1 MLQTLKYQ
9 LDAVDGLLRNTYALL
24 QLNGNRHRLIFKA
37 PTGSGKTVM
46 AAHYLQ
52 RLAEE
57 LPQRLDLPFQ
67 EAAYIWIAPNEL
79 HIQSYEKLKGIFA
92 ETRALNPIKFEDL
105 DSAEAYI
112 RPGEIL
118 FLNWQSINSDNN
130 IFVRDNET
138 GNTLY
143 RYTDNTQRAHG
154 VPIIVIIDEE
164 HLFGGRTA
172 VQSEKVLQ
180 KINPKIELRI
190 SATPK
195 STGTV
200 VEVPRQKVIDE
211 QMIKKTVILN
221 PALSKNAM
229 EDLNLNQTLI
239 RKSLDKRQEIAEAYK
254 KNGEDIN
261 PLLLIQLP
269 NDNKTVNQDDK
280 SVLEEVK
287 IYLDAMYSI
296 NVENGRLAIW
306 LADDKTPNLEDISKE
321 DSIVDVLIFKQAI
334 ALGWDCPRAAVLLI
348 FREIKSTEFSV
359 QTVGRIMRMPH
370 QHFYPDETLNN
381 GYVYTNLSKDIIR
394 VVAEDM
400 SYISSDYIRSDR
412 REGLH
417 NIKLKSY
424 YTVYKSSDRNRLGP
438 DFKAVLKEMF
448 RNEAGLDSHQL
459 TFDFFDEPTEQEM
472 KDLFGIYAENRIA
485 LRDNLHIDTEVHP
498 IRVEIPEN
506 VEITDDEQVIRLD
519 GHRYRYP
526 RTMDEIGRAFS
537 QFCSERVKHFERV
550 QATPAL
556 ASALKQVMEELFG
569 YDENQTPRIIL
580 FHENTRRFIPII
592 DKALQKYEQVLGK
605 KKQRRHD
612 RSFKEVE
619 WEVPAER
626 LYNEE
631 TNSIC
636 PGMDDHALQPFV
648 MLKNH
653 YHPEEA
659 FASYLEDNHD
669 CIDWWYKNGDDGM
682 THYSVP
688 YINKHGERSLFYV
701 DYVIRMKNGQ
711 VFLFDTKTENSDE
724 DAPNKHN
731 ALLKYLP
738 SQLVDGYTPK
748 GGIIIEDGDSDIWKY
763 SPLPISNTTDTRGW
777 DVFNPSDYKEKK

>member
-9 LDAVDGLLRNTYALL
+9 LDAVDDLLRNTYALM
-24 QLNGNRHRLIFKA
+24 QLNGQRHRLIFKA
-37 PTGSGKTVM
+37 PTGAGKTVM
-46 AAHYLQ
+46 AARYLQ

-57 LPQRLDLPFQ
+57 LPQKQDLPAQ
-67 EAAYIWIAPNEL
+67 EAAFIWIAPNEL
-79 HIQSYEKLKGIFA
+79 HIQSYEKLKDIFA

-105 DSAEAYI
+105 DVSEGYI
-112 RPGEIL
+112 KPGEIL

-130 IFVRDNET
+130 IYVRENET

-143 RYTDNTQRAHG
+143 RYTDNTQRGHG
-154 VPIIVIIDEE
+154 IPIIVIRDEE
-164 HLFGGRTA
+164 HLFGGKSA

-180 KINPKIELRI
+180 KISPKIELRI

-195 STGTV
+195 TAGTV
-200 VEVPRQKVIDE
+200 VEVPRQRVIDE

-221 PALSKNAM
+221 PALSKNAL

-239 RKSLDKRQEIAEAYK
+239 KKSLDKRQEVADAYK

-269 NDNKTVNQDDK
+269 NDNKALNQDDRAII
-280 SVLEEVK
+280 EEVK
-287 IYLDAMYSI
+287 AYLDAMYSI
-296 NVENGRLAIW
+296 NVDNGRLAIW

-321 DSIVDVLIFKQAI
+321 NSIVDVLLFKQAI

-359 QTVGRIMRMPH
+359 QTVGRIMRMPR

-394 VVAEDM
+394 VVADDM
-400 SYISSDYIRSDR
+400 SYISADYIRSDR
-412 REGLH
+412 KEGLH

-424 YTVYKSSDRNRLGP
+424 YAVYKSSDRNRLGP
-438 DFKAVLKEMF
+438 DFKGVLRDTF
-448 RNEAGLDSHQL
+448 RYEVSLDTHQL
-459 TFDFFDEPTEQEM
+459 TFDFFDEPNEQQM
-472 KDLFGIYAENRIA
+472 QDLFGIYAENLIK
-485 LRDNLHIDTEVHP
+485 LRDNLHVDTEVHT

-506 VEITDDEQVIRLD
+506 VELTDDEQVIRLD
-519 GHRYRYP
+519 GRRYRYP
-526 RTMDEIGRAFS
+526 RTMGEINRAFN

-556 ASALKQVMEELFG
+556 ASTLKQVMEELFG
-569 YDENQTPRIIL
+569 YDENQSPRIIL
-580 FHENTRRFIPII
+580 FHENTRHFVEVI
-592 DKALQKYEQVLGK
+592 DKALLKYEQILGK
-605 KKQRRHD
+605 KKQKLRD

-631 TNSIC
+631 TNSIF

-648 MLKNH
+648 MLNNH

-659 FASYLEDNHD
+659 FASFLEDNHD
-669 CIDWWYKNGDDGM
+669 YIDWWYKNGDDGM

-688 YINKHGERSLFYV
+688 YLNVNGERSLFYV

-711 VFLFDTKTENSDE
+711 VFLFDTKTEESDE
-724 DAPNKHN
+724 NAPNKHN
-731 ALLKYLP
+731 ALLEYLP
-738 SQLVDGYTPK
+738 SQVVDGYQPK
-748 GGIIIEDGDSDIWKY
+748 GGVIIEDGESDVWKY
-763 SPLPISNTTDTRGW
+763 SPLPITDTKDTRGW
-777 DVFNPSDYKEKK
+777 DVFNPSDYK